1 MKIQFVS
8 VMQNSFI
15 NEEGIYREMPLV
27 PSLGDLIE
35 FSKEEVNK
43 LRCKLQTDDGSLL
56 IVVERVIKKDNS
68 ICITVCSDEMR
79 KIMNYK
85 NHLIEEK

>member
-8 VMQNSFI
+8 VMQNSFKS
-15 NEEGIYREMPLV
+15 EEGIYREMPLI

-56 IVVERVIKKDNS
+56 IVTERVIKKDNS

-85 NHLIEEK
+85 NHLKEER

>member
-8 VMQNSFI
+8 VMQNSFK
-15 NEEGIYREMPLV
+15 NEEGIYREMPLI
-27 PSLGDLIE
+27 PLLGDLIE